1 MQLLVLSAH
10 AKVNLCLDVLKRRPD
25 GYHEVDMILQSI
37 DLVDEVMLEQIGFE
51 S

>member
-25 GYHEVDMILQSI
+25 GYHEVDMI
-37 DLVDEVMLEQIGFE
+37 
-51 S
+51 